1 VDEKLKIQV
10 GPKTAP
16 LMDDVLDYD
25 KVMAS
30 LDGIHRGRAAP
41 SARLHNCIYHAC
53 NE

>member
-1 VDEKLKIQV
+1 MRNSKIRV

-30 LDGIHRGRAAP
+30 LDHFYGLAGGAVHQRAEHH
-41 SARLHNCIYHAC
+41 SLHA
-53 NE
+53 